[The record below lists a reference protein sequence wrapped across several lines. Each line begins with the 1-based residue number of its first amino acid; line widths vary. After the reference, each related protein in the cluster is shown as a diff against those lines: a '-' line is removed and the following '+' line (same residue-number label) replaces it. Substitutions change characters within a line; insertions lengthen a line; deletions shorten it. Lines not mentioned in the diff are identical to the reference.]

1 MKSNIKY
8 IYFAFIWHGF
18 FLALTM
24 SMLDLNT
31 VFPTLINT
39 LNSSKYIFGLLYTIM
54 IGAPLI
60 FNVIF
65 SHYLRRFAHKKK
77 FLLLGIYMRGTAF
90 LGMAFFTYYFSLS
103 NPTLTIVSF
112 FFFVFMFSIS
122 AGFAGL
128 SYSDIIAKTVPKNS
142 RTMLYTVKQFFGS
155 SASFLGGLMIAY
167 IFAKGI
173 VFPMNYAISLG
184 IGFGGLFVSSL
195 GFLFLKEPKTE
206 EVYDETKT
214 LGHYIRNIPSIIQS
228 DKSFKLYII
237 VENLSSFSI
246 MILPFY
252 IIFAR
257 EELFIGN
264 EYIGVYLIIQVLGTI
279 LSNIIWGVMAKR
291 FPAKKIVRFCIILG
305 GLNPLIAILLSQIS
319 PALFGIVFFIVGFT
333 ISGRKIGFE
342 PYLLDIAPDNRR
354 VEYLG
359 IRGSLNIFVIILPLL
374 GALFI
379 NLFGYYVTFVI
390 VTLVMWFAAILM
402 GAVKKEKYIDY
413 C

>member
-1 MKSNIKY
+1 MNSNMKY
-8 IYFAFIWHGF
+8 TYFAFIWHGF

-39 LNSSKYIFGLLYTIM
+39 LNSSKYVFGLLYTIM

-65 SHYLRRFAHKKK
+65 SHYLRRFKQKKK

-90 LGMAFFTYYFSLS
+90 LGMALFTYYFSLS
-103 NPTLTIVSF
+103 NPTLTVVSF
-112 FFFVFMFSIS
+112 FFFVFMFSVS

-155 SASFLGGLMIAY
+155 SASFIGGVLIAY
-167 IFAKGI
+167 IFAKG
-173 VFPMNYAISLG
+173 VAFPSNYAISLG
-184 IGFGGLFVSSL
+184 IGFVGLFISSL
-195 GFLFLKEPKTE
+195 GFLFLKEPQTE
-206 EVYDETKT
+206 EIYDQTKT
-214 LGHYIRNIPSIIQS
+214 LGHYIRNIPSIIKA
-228 DKSFKLYII
+228 DPSFKLYIV

-257 EELFIGN
+257 EVLFIGD
-264 EYIGVYLIIQVLGTI
+264 EYIGLYLVIQVTGTI
-279 LSNIIWGVMAKR
+279 LSNIVWGYMAKR
-291 FPAKKIVRFCIILG
+291 FSAKKIVRFCIILG
-305 GLNPLIAILLSQIS
+305 GLNPLIAILLAQVS
-319 PALFGIVFFIVGFT
+319 PALFGLVFFIVGFT

-359 IRGSLNIFVIILPLL
+359 IRGSLNVFVIILPLL

-379 NLFGYYVTFVI
+379 NLFGYYITFVI
-390 VTLVMWFAAILM
+390 VTIVMWIAAMMM
-402 GAVKKEKYIDY
+402 GTVKKERYMDY

>member
-1 MKSNIKY
+1 MKY
-8 IYFAFIWHGF
+8 TYFAFIWHGF

-39 LNSSKYIFGLLYTIM
+39 LNSSKYVFGLLYTIM

-65 SHYLRRFAHKKK
+65 SHYLRRFKQKKK

-90 LGMAFFTYYFSLS
+90 LGMALVTYYFSLS
-103 NPTLTIVSF
+103 NPTLTVVSF
-112 FFFVFMFSIS
+112 FFFVFMFSVS

-155 SASFLGGLMIAY
+155 SASFIGGVLIAY
-167 IFAKGI
+167 IFAKG
-173 VFPMNYAISLG
+173 VAFPSNYAISLG
-184 IGFGGLFVSSL
+184 IGFVGLFISSL
-195 GFLFLKEPKTE
+195 GFLFLKEPQTE
-206 EVYDETKT
+206 EIYDQTKT
-214 LGHYIRNIPSIIQS
+214 LGHYIRNIPSIIKA
-228 DKSFKLYII
+228 DPSFKLYIV

-257 EELFIGN
+257 EVLFIGD
-264 EYIGVYLIIQVLGTI
+264 EYIGLYLVIQVTGTI
-279 LSNIIWGVMAKR
+279 LSNIVWGYMAKR

-305 GLNPLIAILLSQIS
+305 GLNPLIAILLAQVS
-319 PALFGIVFFIVGFT
+319 PALFGLVFFIVGFT

-359 IRGSLNIFVIILPLL
+359 IRGSLNVFVIILPLL

-379 NLFGYYVTFVI
+379 NLFGYYITFVI
-390 VTLVMWFAAILM
+390 VTIVMWIAAMMM
-402 GAVKKEKYIDY
+402 GTVKKERYMDY